1 MTQKLISFF
10 FLFLID
16 RNIHLLCGDV
26 DGLVADLTE
35 KMKYVSMGDDE
46 DVSDICTLC
55 QQWEVKVSN
64 INYIMPAVRG

>member
-1 MTQKLISFF
+1 MNLS
-10 FLFLID
+10 
-16 RNIHLLCGDV
+16 DV

-55 QQWEVKVSN
+55 QQWEECS
-64 INYIMPAVRG
+64 